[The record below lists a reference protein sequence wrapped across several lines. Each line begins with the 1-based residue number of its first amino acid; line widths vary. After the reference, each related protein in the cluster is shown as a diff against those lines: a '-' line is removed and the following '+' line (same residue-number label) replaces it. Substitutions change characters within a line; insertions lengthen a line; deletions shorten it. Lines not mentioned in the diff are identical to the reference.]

1 MAFEKR
7 AVERQQKGEAALEE
21 VRTSIQAA
29 RDKVCDPLQL
39 YWWQHCTQKA
49 VLVAALHPENSRA
62 ELSACVQGTQEYK
75 DWVNEPEQDL
85 GLNGSLALAREK
97 AEHLGRDVFRVSMDV
112 NNDGANTAHT
122 QHICCF
128 DAW

>member
-1 MAFEKR
+1 MSEWLFRRLTGDAYLMAFEKR

-62 ELSACVQGTQEYK
+62 ELSAVR
-75 DWVNEPEQDL
+75 
-85 GLNGSLALAREK
+85 S
-97 AEHLGRDVFRVSMDV
+97 
-112 NNDGANTAHT
+112 
-122 QHICCF
+122 
-128 DAW
+128 

>member
-1 MAFEKR
+1 M
-7 AVERQQKGEAALEE
+7 
-21 VRTSIQAA
+21 
-29 RDKVCDPLQL
+29 
-39 YWWQHCTQKA
+39 
-49 VLVAALHPENSRA
+49 
-62 ELSACVQGTQEYK
+62 
-75 DWVNEPEQDL
+75 NEPEQDL